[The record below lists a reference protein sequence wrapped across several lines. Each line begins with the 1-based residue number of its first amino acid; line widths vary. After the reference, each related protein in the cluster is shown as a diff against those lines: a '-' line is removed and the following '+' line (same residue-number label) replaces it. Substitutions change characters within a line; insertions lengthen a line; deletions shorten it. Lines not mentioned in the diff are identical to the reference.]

1 MDNDRLDSTVSKV
14 TGFFIRQTLLL
25 NGLMV
30 HRSIN
35 FECLHLLN
43 NDGNKQKKTY
53 QRTQYSSLNLQY
65 Q

>member
-1 MDNDRLDSTVSKV
+1 MGNDRLDSTVSKV

-35 FECLHLLN
+35 LFATAE
-43 NDGNKQKKTY
+43 
-53 QRTQYSSLNLQY
+53 
-65 Q
+65 